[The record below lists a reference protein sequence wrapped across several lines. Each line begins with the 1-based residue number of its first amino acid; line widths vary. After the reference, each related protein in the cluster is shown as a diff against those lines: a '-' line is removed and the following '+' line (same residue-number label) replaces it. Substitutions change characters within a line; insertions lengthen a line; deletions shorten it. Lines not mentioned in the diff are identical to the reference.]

1 MADSTSVT
9 ARTILLV
16 EDNPA
21 HAALVIRSLQRDRA
35 DHRLVAVDD
44 GDAALDY
51 LRRRGAYTDPEDS
64 PKPLLVLLD
73 LRLPKRDGLEVL
85 ADIKDDPDLGDVPV
99 IVLTTSGAEADIARA
114 YELGANS
121 YLVKPTAFA
130 RLGDLLN
137 DVSTYWLKWN
147 RVPWS

>member
-1 MADSTSVT
+1 MVDNASTT

-21 HAALVIRSLQRDRA
+21 HAALVIRSLQRDRS
-35 DHRLVAVDD
+35 DHNLIAVDD

-51 LRRRGAYTDPEDS
+51 LRGRGAYADHDAAH
-64 PKPLLVLLD
+64 KPLLVLLD
-73 LRLPKRDGLEVL
+73 LRLPRRDGLEVL
-85 ADIKDDPDLGDVPV
+85 AEIKNDPKLEDVPV
-99 IVLTTSGAEADIARA
+99 VVLTTSGADADVRRA
-114 YELGANS
+114 YQLGANS

-130 RLGDLLN
+130 RLGDLLT